1 MQPMRIKKKCF
12 VAGSPVQGHI
22 SARQGRFLSSDMIT
36 VTDPPRGRPVG
47 GGGGHRT
54 EWRVCTIP
62 SSYPVHSMFTW
73 DGHEREYA
81 RNRWSHL

>member
-1 MQPMRIKKKCF
+1 
-12 VAGSPVQGHI
+12 
-22 SARQGRFLSSDMIT
+22 MIT